1 MRVCAPVP
9 VRAWFGAC
17 ARTGERV
24 DDDLSCPF
32 TGTSSQLT
40 VCGPR
45 SDCCPSH
52 SVHPS
57 FTLPVLLL
65 IITNQQRFTARR
77 ANVFARIQ
85 FSPDTHTHPLSV
97 SLHTH
102 VQPARTY
109 AHTRRH
115 GVAAL
120 AAIHPP
126 LLDGLSRTYMYARP
140 HTLPLTLA
148 SETFLPSTYIVSSTA
163 IKRALSGPWT
173 AGPSP
178 PPARL
183 HPPSDTIVVDLSL
196 VLYHL
201 HSTFADCSGNLA
213 VILQLIL
220 SATSTNHLPITDTI
234 NPDTTTYHHH
244 HHSGQTPTLFA

>member
-1 MRVCAPVP
+1 V
-9 VRAWFGAC
+9 
-17 ARTGERV
+17 ARGVTAALPIPFIHHSPSPSSSSSSRTNN
-24 DDDLSCPF
+24 DLPL
-32 TGTSSQLT
+32 GGPTS
-40 VCGPR
+40 
-45 SDCCPSH
+45 
-52 SVHPS
+52 
-57 FTLPVLLL
+57 LLEYS
-65 IITNQQRFTARR
+65 
-77 ANVFARIQ
+77 
-85 FSPDTHTHPLSV
+85 SPPTHTHTHTPSLSLCL

-126 LLDGLSRTYMYARP
+126 LLDSLSRTYMHARP

-148 SETFLPSTYIVSSTA
+148 SETFLPSTYIVSSSTA

-220 SATSTNHLPITDTI
+220 SATSTDHLPITDTI